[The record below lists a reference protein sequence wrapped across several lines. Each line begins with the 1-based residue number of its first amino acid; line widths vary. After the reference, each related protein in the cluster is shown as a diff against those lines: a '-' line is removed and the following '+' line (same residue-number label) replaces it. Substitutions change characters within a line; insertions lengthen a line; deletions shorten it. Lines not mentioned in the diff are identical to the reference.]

1 MNLIEQSKKAKEA
14 EKQLRTL
21 DNDTRNQILKD
32 FADHLV
38 ENSDFIIEENQ
49 KDLLEAEKNK
59 MKESLI
65 DRLRL
70 DKERIRSIA
79 EGIKVLCKL
88 EDPLNNILEE
98 RTIRSGIL
106 LQKITC
112 PIGVIGIIFESRPNV
127 SADCAALCIK
137 SGNACVLKGGKESY
151 LSCKAIIEQMKKA
164 LKNNG
169 VNEDAVMLAEKP
181 THEESA
187 EWMNQRDSVDLLI
200 PRGGKKLIQSVVNNA
215 KVPVIET
222 GAGVCHVYIEKSAQ
236 YQMAEDIVI
245 NAKCQ
250 RPSVCN
256 AMETLL
262 IHKDIADAF
271 LPGLCK
277 KLEENNVEIYGD
289 AASRKIIPSLKEAD
303 EESWYTEYNALIMN
317 LKVVSSTEEAID
329 HIEKYGTHHSE
340 AIISEDENEVLKFFR
355 GIDSACLYHNAS
367 TRFTDGFEFGLGA
380 EIGISTQKLHARGPM
395 GLKELTT
402 YTYHLKGN
410 GEVR

>member
-1 MNLIEQSKKAKEA
+1 MNLIEQSKKAKQA

-21 DNDTRNQILKD
+21 SNEVRNQILTD
-32 FADHLV
+32 FADNLMQ
-38 ENSDFIIEENQ
+38 NTQWIMEENR
-49 KDLLEAEKNK
+49 KDLLQAKK
-59 MKESLI
+59 DQMKESMI
-65 DRLRL
+65 DRLTL
-70 DKERIRSIA
+70 NEERIRAIA
-79 EGIKVLCKL
+79 DGIRVLCTL
-88 EDPLNNILEE
+88 EDPLHIVLEE
-98 RTIRSGIL
+98 RTIRSGIRL
-106 LQKITC
+106 EKVTC

-151 LSCKAIIEQMKKA
+151 LSCLAIIAQAKKA
-164 LKNNG
+164 LKTNG
-169 VNEDAVMLAEKP
+169 VSEDAVMLAEKP
-181 THEESA
+181 THAESE
-187 EWMNQRDSVDLLI
+187 EWMKQRECVDLLI

-222 GAGVCHVYIEKSAQ
+222 GAGVCHIYIDKSAQ
-236 YQMAEDIVI
+236 YQMSEDIVI

-262 IHKDIADAF
+262 IHKDIAQEF
-271 LPGLCK
+271 LMKLCK
-277 KLEENNVEIYGD
+277 ALEEHHVEIYGD
-289 AASRKIIPSLKEAD
+289 EASRSIVENLKEAD

-317 LKVVSSTEEAID
+317 LKVVSSVEEAID

-340 AIISEDENEVLKFFR
+340 AIITEDEDAVLKFFN
-355 GIDSACLYHNAS
+355 GIDSACVYHNAS
-367 TRFTDGFEFGLGA
+367 TRFTDGYEFGLGA

-395 GLKELTT
+395 GLRELTT